1 SLTIKESYIIFP
13 TLQPFAD
20 PSHLTPTER
29 SDSLYR
35 TPGYLLLSE
44 GPPAKFVFRLR
55 YNASSTGDR
64 SSLDLGALQIREGSE
79 VLFLNGRRLDKGL
92 DYNINYDL
100 GQVTFLNPQAL
111 FGNSQGTIQAR
122 FEERG
127 VFAVAPTQIFGLATR
142 YNLGDVGGVNL
153 MG

>member
-1 SLTIKESYIIFP
+1 AASTYLAELGLATAADPTVFNSQDRLFPRNRDPNASLTIKESYIIFP

-111 FGNSQGTIQAR
+111 FGNSQG
-122 FEERG
+122 
-127 VFAVAPTQIFGLATR
+127 
-142 YNLGDVGGVNL
+142 
-153 MG
+153 